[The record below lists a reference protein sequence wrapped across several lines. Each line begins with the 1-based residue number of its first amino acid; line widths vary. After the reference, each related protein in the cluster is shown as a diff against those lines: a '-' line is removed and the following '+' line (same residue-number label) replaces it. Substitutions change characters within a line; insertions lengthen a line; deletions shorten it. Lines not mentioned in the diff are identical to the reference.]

1 MGIHGLKKLIGQH
14 APKAVEL
21 KPPSALIGMKVAVD
35 TSICCY
41 QIGSVARNAQ
51 SNAAQWRSFR
61 RLAISRCEYFKKLNM
76 TPIFVFDGPPP
87 AIKDYEL
94 GRRRAL
100 ASANNAQPIVT
111 NEHFDVLRKIILAH
125 GFQCVDAP
133 AEAEAQCARMCRE
146 GIVDAVITE
155 DGDALTFGAHMVI
168 FGFNNS
174 ARHVTIITLRHVL
187 DGLKLDMDGFIDLCI
202 LLGCDYG
209 PTLVGIGPVHA
220 LKYMQQYGSVTKMLQ
235 AKSITVSPGFHWIMP
250 HHTFTDH
257 ETAPV
262 HILAP
267 PSDPAYIEN
276 IKQTDTAAANA
287 EKGVFDDEDIA

>member
-1 MGIHGLKKLIGQH
+1 MGIHGLKTLIKKH
-14 APKAVEL
+14 APKAVEE

-35 TSICCY
+35 TSITCY
-41 QIGSVARNAQ
+41 QIGSIARNAQ
-51 SNAAQWRSFR
+51 TDAAQWRSFR

-76 TPIFVFDGPPP
+76 TPIFVFDGMPP

-94 GRRRAL
+94 NRRRAL
-100 ASANNAQPIVT
+100 AVANNAQPIVT
-111 NEHFDVLRKIILAH
+111 DEHFDILRKIILAH

-174 ARHVTIITLRHVL
+174 ARQVTIITLRHVL
-187 DGLKLDMDGFIDLCI
+187 DGLKLNMDGFIDLCI

-209 PTLVGIGPVHA
+209 PTLAGIGPVHA
-220 LKYMQQYGSVTKMLQ
+220 LKYIQAYGSITKTLE
-235 AKSITVSPGFHWIMP
+235 AKRMTVPPDFHWIMP
-250 HHTFTDH
+250 HYTFTDH
-257 ETAPV
+257 ETALV
-262 HILAP
+262 QAWAP
-267 PSDPAYIEN
+267 PINAAYIEN
-276 IKQTDTAAANA
+276 IKQTDSAAANA